1 MKFLLV
7 DDSST
12 MRKIQRRTLEK
23 LGFEDI
29 VEAEDGLK
37 ALEAL
42 AQHNPDIILTDWN
55 MPNMNGLEFVQKV
68 RETNK
73 HIPMVMVTT
82 EAEKGKVVQ
91 AIQAGI
97 NDYLIKPFTPEALSD
112 KVRKFTQNLVNA

>member
-1 MKFLLV
+1 
-7 DDSST
+7 